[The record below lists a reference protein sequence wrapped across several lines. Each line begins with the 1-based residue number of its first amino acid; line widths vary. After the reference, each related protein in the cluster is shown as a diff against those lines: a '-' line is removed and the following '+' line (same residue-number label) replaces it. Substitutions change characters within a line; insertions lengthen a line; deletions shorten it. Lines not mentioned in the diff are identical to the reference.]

1 MMACWKNQPMLI
13 RKFYSAYPPKGRIFI
28 AALVCAF
35 YGINADAK
43 PDMRPLG
50 PNIADR
56 GSAYYHFN
64 VAYFDSLDGE
74 RHYKVWTAIPNA
86 APPAEGYPI
95 LYALDGNAVMDRVS
109 DSLLAQLTQKTPP
122 VIVAVGYQTTL
133 PFDQNARAYDYRPT
147 VKENSA
153 DSGRDSRKSG
163 GSEAFRQLLQNTI
176 VENVERGMKI
186 DPRRRAIWGHSY
198 GGLFII
204 DSWLA
209 SSRFRIYFSASP
221 SLGRGNASLLD
232 KMAEAK
238 ADAFSQ
244 KSLYLMEGAVA
255 TQRVSS
261 AGAEET
267 RGNVLQTVSL
277 LKKKGVAVNWWPY
290 PGLSHGEMFN
300 ASLQSALLK
309 VADGTLRRRPAPAIR

>member
-1 MMACWKNQPMLI
+1 MLI

-133 PFDQNARAYDYRPT
+133 PFDKNARAYDYRPT

-244 KSLYLMEGAVA
+244 KFLYLMEGAVA

-300 ASLQSALLK
+300 ASLQSALLE
-309 VADGTLRRRPAPAIR
+309 VADGTLHRRPAPAIR

>member
-1 MMACWKNQPMLI
+1 MLI

-261 AGAEET
+261 TGAEET

>member
-1 MMACWKNQPMLI
+1 MLI
-13 RKFYSAYPPKGRIFI
+13 RKFYSAYPPKGRICI

-147 VKENSA
+147 VKDNSA

-300 ASLQSALLK
+300 ASLQSALLE

>member
-35 YGINADAK
+35 YGVNADAK

>member
-300 ASLQSALLK
+300 ASLQSALLE

>member
-1 MMACWKNQPMLI
+1 MLI

-309 VADGTLRRRPAPAIR
+309 VADGTPRRRPAPAIR

>member
-1 MMACWKNQPMLI
+1 MLI

-300 ASLQSALLK
+300 ASLQSALLE

>member
-1 MMACWKNQPMLI
+1 MKQDSGIITARQTHGLLTLAI
-13 RKFYSAYPPKGRIFI
+13 GAIFYSSGSFAR
-28 AALVCAF
+28 
-35 YGINADAK
+35 
-43 PDMRPLG
+43 PDLQPLG
-50 PNIADR
+50 PNIADK
-56 GSAYYHFN
+56 GSAFYHFTQRQ
-64 VAYFDSLDGE
+64 YDSADGE
-74 RHYKVWTAIPNA
+74 RHYRVWTAVPDK
-86 APPAEGYPI
+86 APPAAGYPV
-95 LYALDGNAVMDRVS
+95 LYMLDGNAVMDRVS

>member
-1 MMACWKNQPMLI
+1 MLI

-244 KSLYLMEGAVA
+244 RSLYLMEGAVA

>member
-133 PFDQNARAYDYRPT
+133 PFDKNARAYDYRPT

-300 ASLQSALLK
+300 ASLQSALLE
-309 VADGTLRRRPAPAIR
+309 VADGTLHRRPAPAIR

>member
-1 MMACWKNQPMLI
+1 MLI

-74 RHYKVWTAIPNA
+74 RHYKGWTAIPNA

-133 PFDQNARAYDYRPT
+133 PFDQNARAYDNRPT

-309 VADGTLRRRPAPAIR
+309 VADGTLRRRPAPASR

>member
-1 MMACWKNQPMLI
+1 MLI

-64 VAYFDSLDGE
+64 VTYFDSLDGE

>member
-1 MMACWKNQPMLI
+1 MLI

>member
-1 MMACWKNQPMLI
+1 
-13 RKFYSAYPPKGRIFI
+13 
-28 AALVCAF
+28 
-35 YGINADAK
+35 
-43 PDMRPLG
+43 MRPLG

-261 AGAEET
+261 AEAEET

>member
-1 MMACWKNQPMLI
+1 MLI

-64 VAYFDSLDGE
+64 VAYFDWLDGE

-153 DSGRDSRKSG
+153 DSGWDSRKSG

>member
-1 MMACWKNQPMLI
+1 
-13 RKFYSAYPPKGRIFI
+13 
-28 AALVCAF
+28 
-35 YGINADAK
+35 
-43 PDMRPLG
+43 
-50 PNIADR
+50 
-56 GSAYYHFN
+56 
-64 VAYFDSLDGE
+64 
-74 RHYKVWTAIPNA
+74 
-86 APPAEGYPI
+86 
-95 LYALDGNAVMDRVS
+95 
-109 DSLLAQLTQKTPP
+109 
-122 VIVAVGYQTTL
+122 
-133 PFDQNARAYDYRPT
+133 
-147 VKENSA
+147 
-153 DSGRDSRKSG
+153 
-163 GSEAFRQLLQNTI
+163 
-176 VENVERGMKI
+176 MKI

-221 SLGRGNASLLD
+221 STGRGNASLLD

-277 LKKKGVAVNWWPY
+277 LKKKAVAVNWWPY

>member
-1 MMACWKNQPMLI
+1 MLI

-133 PFDQNARAYDYRPT
+133 PFDKNARAYDYRPT

>member
-1 MMACWKNQPMLI
+1 MLI

-221 SLGRGNASLLD
+221 SLGRGYASLLD

-300 ASLQSALLK
+300 ASLQSALLE

>member
-1 MMACWKNQPMLI
+1 MLI

-186 DPRRRAIWGHSY
+186 DP
-198 GGLFII
+198 
-204 DSWLA
+204 LA

>member
-1 MMACWKNQPMLI
+1 MLI

-186 DPRRRAIWGHSY
+186 DPRRRAIWGHYY

-300 ASLQSALLK
+300 ASLQSALLE

>member
-1 MMACWKNQPMLI
+1 MLI

-35 YGINADAK
+35 YGVNADAK

>member
-1 MMACWKNQPMLI
+1 MLI

-74 RHYKVWTAIPNA
+74 RHYKVWTAISNA

-133 PFDQNARAYDYRPT
+133 PFDKNARAYDYRPT

-300 ASLQSALLK
+300 ASLQSALLE

>member
-1 MMACWKNQPMLI
+1 MLI
-13 RKFYSAYPPKGRIFI
+13 RKFCSAYPPKGRIFI

-122 VIVAVGYQTTL
+122 VIVAVGYQTAL
-133 PFDQNARAYDYRPT
+133 PFDQNSRAYDYRPA
-147 VKENSA
+147 VKENPA
-153 DSGRDSRKSG
+153 DSGRDARKSG

-176 VENVERGMKI
+176 VESVERGMKI
-186 DPRRRAIWGHSY
+186 DPQRRAIWGHSY

>member
-1 MMACWKNQPMLI
+1 MLI

-133 PFDQNARAYDYRPT
+133 LFDQNARAYDYRPT

-300 ASLQSALLK
+300 ASLQSALLE